1 MTSKNKYIKTL
12 ERFLEIMKSKSK
24 PSFYENEKDQIA
36 EDLISACRK
45 ADLYD
50 ELQSILEEYNV
61 TPEILRKVLLTG
73 QMFGNQPT
81 LDECI
86 KEWEDRGWNVDE
98 LKQFPII
105 KIWKLNKEQ
114 NVVDN
119 IYVYPKKLNS
129 TIDFNADYG
138 TLNLLTKTLKALEV
152 SKDDK
157 N

>member
-1 MTSKNKYIKTL
+1 MINDKDLDTIINDVTWSYEESGMNVPQNILNTLNEIK
-12 ERFLEIMKSKSK
+12 
-24 PSFYENEKDQIA
+24 QI
-36 EDLISACRK
+36 
-45 ADLYD
+45 
-50 ELQSILEEYNV
+50 QSILNEYNV
-61 TPEILRKVLLTG
+61 TPENIREVLLTG
-73 QMFGNQPT
+73 QMFRNQPT

-86 KEWEDRGWNVDE
+86 KEWEERGWTVDE

-138 TLNLLTKTLKALEV
+138 TLNLLTKTLKAVEV
-152 SKDDK
+152 ENENSGK

>member
-1 MTSKNKYIKTL
+1 MINDKDLDTIINDVTWSYEESGMNVPQNILNTFNEIK
-12 ERFLEIMKSKSK
+12 
-24 PSFYENEKDQIA
+24 QI
-36 EDLISACRK
+36 
-45 ADLYD
+45 
-50 ELQSILEEYNV
+50 QSILNEYNV
-61 TPEILRKVLLTG
+61 TPENIREVLLTG
-73 QMFGNQPT
+73 QMFRNQPT

-86 KEWEDRGWNVDE
+86 KEWEERGWTVDE

-138 TLNLLTKTLKALEV
+138 TLNLLTKTLKAVEV
-152 SKDDK
+152 ENENSGK